1 MYMFL
6 LCLGSVF
13 VLTGLIILV
22 LDYKLTAIKIIKCLN
37 HILLQ
42 VVSIYGEDE
51 EYVWLTF
58 RNIFVIDDHG
68 YGLFYPLPLS

>member
-13 VLTGLIILV
+13 VLTGLIISV
-22 LDYKLTAIKIIKCLN
+22 LDYKLTAITIIKCLN

-51 EYVWLTF
+51 EYVW
-58 RNIFVIDDHG
+58 NIFVIDDHG
-68 YGLFYPLPLS
+68 YGLFYPLPLL

>member
-1 MYMFL
+1 MSVPDEGYYRNAPCALSLIYMYMFL

-51 EYVWLTF
+51 EYVWF
-58 RNIFVIDDHG
+58 NV
-68 YGLFYPLPLS
+68 